1 MGGSIGKNEAD
12 AAGGRV
18 TEGILKRCT
27 NLFVGDSNIKGD
39 VQHLNRGLPHK
50 DIGVEEGE
58 KGKNRRNRKSKGEKG
73 KETPICRKGSKPKVT
88 RFEKRKNK
96 TKKKIR

>member
-1 MGGSIGKNEAD
+1 MHVYYILSLGNFHQAGRHKVGGSIGKNEAD

-50 DIGVEEGE
+50 DNGVEE
-58 KGKNRRNRKSKGEKG
+58 S
-73 KETPICRKGSKPKVT
+73 
-88 RFEKRKNK
+88 
-96 TKKKIR
+96 